1 MTRSTRQ
8 NLRNGLLFVSPW
20 ILGFLA
26 LQIYPI
32 LYSLRMSFTEY
43 SGFGDWTEIGLQNF
57 VSLFKDELFWKSAYN
72 TLYYTVLAVPI
83 GVVVALVLALAMNQ
97 KVREVPV
104 YRAILY
110 VPSILPVF
118 ALSLVWVVFMNPKF
132 GLLNHVAGLVGIPVV
147 DWLGDPAWTKLSIV
161 LLAQLGA
168 GGPALIFLAGLR
180 GVPAEMLES
189 AEIDGAG
196 PIRRLFSITIPMI
209 TPVIL
214 YDIVLG
220 LALGLQVFTQ
230 AYILTGGIS
239 PANSSSY
246 GMAGP
251 RNSLLFYVYYLYK
264 SAFQYTQMGYA
275 SALAWVLFIVS
286 VILALSV
293 FRWARSWV
301 HYESE

>member
-1 MTRSTRQ
+1 MTNVTRR

-20 ILGFLA
+20 IFGFLA
-26 LQIYPI
+26 LHIYPI
-32 LYSLRMSFTEY
+32 FYSLRMSFTEY
-43 SGFGDWTEIGLQNF
+43 SGFGDMVDIGFQNF
-57 VSLFKDELFWKSAYN
+57 INLVKDDLFWKSAYN
-72 TLYYTVLAVPI
+72 TLYYTVLAVPL
-83 GVVVALVLALAMNQ
+83 GVVVAIVIALAMNQ
-97 KVREVPV
+97 KVKEVSV

-110 VPSILPVF
+110 IPSILPVF
-118 ALSLVWVVFMNPKF
+118 AVSLVWVVFMNPKF
-132 GLLNHVAGLVGIPVV
+132 GLLNRVMGLFGIPTV
-147 DWLGDPAWTKLSIV
+147 DMLGDPRWTKFSIV
-161 LLAQLGA
+161 LMAQLGA

-180 GVPAEMLES
+180 GVPPEMLES
-189 AEIDGAG
+189 AQIDGAG
-196 PIRRLFSITIPMI
+196 PIRRFFSITLPMI

-230 AYILTGGIS
+230 AYIITSGAIGGS
-239 PANSSSY
+239 

-251 RNSLLFYVYYLYK
+251 RNSLLFYVFYLYK
-264 SAFQYTQMGYA
+264 TAFQYTQMGYA

-293 FRWARSWV
+293 FRWAKSWV

>member
-20 ILGFLA
+20 MLGFLA

-43 SGFGDWTEIGLQNF
+43 SGFGDMVDIGLQNF
-57 VSLFKDELFWKSAYN
+57 VSLLKDDLFWKSAYN
-72 TLYYTVLAVPI
+72 TLYYTALAVPI

-97 KVREVPV
+97 KVKEVSV

-132 GLLNHVAGLVGIPVV
+132 GLLNRVMSLVGIPTV
-147 DWLGDPAWTKLSIV
+147 DMLGDPAWTKLSIV

-180 GVPAEMLES
+180 GVPPEILES

-196 PIRRLFSITIPMI
+196 PIRRLFFITIPMI

-239 PANSSSY
+239 PANTSSY

-293 FRWARSWV
+293 FRWAKSWV